1 MPDHV
6 ASMGCPVPRI
16 GIGGDRRICSRTL
29 NERTVVRQRPALY
42 LVLALSTLNGCATR
56 GAPSFALF
64 GAFFP
69 AWMVCAALG
78 VFAAIAARAIFIFC
92 GSANVLPFPL
102 FVCTAIGVC
111 LALLVW
117 VLWFGHGP

>member
-1 MPDHV
+1 M
-6 ASMGCPVPRI
+6 
-16 GIGGDRRICSRTL
+16 
-29 NERTVVRQRPALY
+29 RQRHAL
-42 LVLALSTLNGCATR
+42 LISLTLGALNGCATR

-69 AWMVCAALG
+69 AWMFCAALG
-78 VFAAIAARAIFIFC
+78 VLASIGARAFFVFS
-92 GSANVLPFPL
+92 GLADVLPFQL

-111 LALLVW
+111 AGLFVW

>member
-1 MPDHV
+1 M
-6 ASMGCPVPRI
+6 
-16 GIGGDRRICSRTL
+16 
-29 NERTVVRQRPALY
+29 RQRHALY
-42 LVLALSTLNGCATR
+42 LAVALSTLNGCATR

-69 AWMVCAALG
+69 AWMFCAALG
-78 VFAAIAARAIFIFC
+78 ILASIAARSIFVFS
-92 GSANVLPFPL
+92 GLANVLPYQL

-117 VLWFGHGP
+117 VLWFGHGR